1 MEEAP
6 KIERVVASQGI
17 SISDTAKILTSYL
30 SKVNHHHHQGINFN
44 DTSKDD
50 NTNLNDNDEG
60 DYHAN
65 NKSPI
70 RKSKQEREEDFLIAQ
85 MDQLANIKSSGMIS
99 DDIYERLNSITQSIT
114 AEVEGRTISACG
126 LDKNKEQ
133 NEGSDDNVNDTTDDG
148 ANDFQAGQSEKHTNT
163 KQQQE
168 VQVQQPQQ
176 QQQTNTTPKSH
187 REKKKAKKD
196 KKAAKKAKKEAKRKA
211 KEMEED
217 ETITTDIP
225 LHRKK
230 KIY

>member
-17 SISDTAKILTSYL
+17 SLSDTAKILTSYL
-30 SKVNHHHHQGINFN
+30 SKVNHHHQSINFN

-50 NTNLNDNDEG
+50 VSNLNKDDG
-60 DYHAN
+60 DCTN

-70 RKSKQEREEDFLIAQ
+70 RKSKQEREEDALIAQ
-85 MDQLANIKSSGMIS
+85 MDQLANSKSSGIS
-99 DDIYERLNSITQSIT
+99 DDMYERLKLITQSIT

-126 LDKNKEQ
+126 LDKNKD
-133 NEGSDDNVNDTTDDG
+133 SDDNVNDTTAADG
-148 ANDFQAGQSEKHTNT
+148 ANDFQAGQSEKHT

-168 VQVQQPQQ
+168 VQVQQKE
-176 QQQTNTTPKSH
+176 TNTTPKSH

-196 KKAAKKAKKEAKRKA
+196 KKAAKRAKKEAKRKA

-217 ETITTDIP
+217 SETITTDIP

>member
-1 MEEAP
+1 MMEEAP

-17 SISDTAKILTSYL
+17 SISDTAKILSSYL
-30 SKVNHHHHQGINFN
+30 SKVNHHHHQSINFN
-44 DTSKDD
+44 ETSKDD
-50 NTNLNDNDEG
+50 NTNLDNDE
-60 DYHAN
+60 DAN

-70 RKSKQEREEDFLIAQ
+70 RKSKQEREEDALIAQ
-85 MDQLANIKSSGMIS
+85 MDQLANSKSSGMIS
-99 DDIYERLNSITQSIT
+99 DDIYERLKQITQSIT

-126 LDKNKEQ
+126 LDKNKD
-133 NEGSDDNVNDTTDDG
+133 SDDNVNTTTDDG
-148 ANDFQAGQSEKHTNT
+148 VNDFQAGQSEKHT

-168 VQVQQPQQ
+168 VQVKQQ
-176 QQQTNTTPKSH
+176 QADTTPKSH

-196 KKAAKKAKKEAKRKA
+196 KKAAKRAKKEATRKA

>member
-30 SKVNHHHHQGINFN
+30 SKVNHHTQGINFN
-44 DTSKDD
+44 ETSKDD
-50 NTNLNDNDEG
+50 NANLDYDE
-60 DYHAN
+60 DAN

-70 RKSKQEREEDFLIAQ
+70 RKSKQEREEDALIAQ
-85 MDQLANIKSSGMIS
+85 MDQLANSKSSGMIS
-99 DDIYERLNSITQSIT
+99 DDIYERLKQITQSIT

-126 LDKNKEQ
+126 LDNDNKEQ
-133 NEGSDDNVNDTTDDG
+133 NEGSDDNVNETTDDG
-148 ANDFQAGQSEKHTNT
+148 ANDFRAGLEQLDKQN

-168 VQVQQPQQ
+168 QQ
-176 QQQTNTTPKSH
+176 QADTTPKSH

-217 ETITTDIP
+217 ESITTDIP

>member
-1 MEEAP
+1 MMEEAP

-17 SISDTAKILTSYL
+17 SLSDTAKILTSYL
-30 SKVNHHHHQGINFN
+30 SKVNHHNHLGI
-44 DTSKDD
+44 TSKDD
-50 NTNLNDNDEG
+50 TNLDNDDG
-60 DYHAN
+60 DYTN

-70 RKSKQEREEDFLIAQ
+70 RKSKQEREEDALIAQ
-85 MDQLANIKSSGMIS
+85 MDQLANSKSSGMIS
-99 DDIYERLNSITQSIT
+99 DDIYERLKQITQSIT

-126 LDKNKEQ
+126 LDKNKD
-133 NEGSDDNVNDTTDDG
+133 SDDNVNDTPDDG
-148 ANDFQAGQSEKHTNT
+148 VVNDFQAGQSENHT

-168 VQVQQPQQ
+168 VQVQQ
-176 QQQTNTTPKSH
+176 QQQTDTSTPKSH

>member
-30 SKVNHHHHQGINFN
+30 SKVNHHHHHQSINFN

-50 NTNLNDNDEG
+50 NTNLNDNG
-60 DYHAN
+60 DDAN

-70 RKSKQEREEDFLIAQ
+70 RKSKQEREEDALIAQ
-85 MDQLANIKSSGMIS
+85 MDQLANSKSSGMIS
-99 DDIYERLNSITQSIT
+99 DDIYERLKTITESIT

-126 LDKNKEQ
+126 LDKNNKEQ
-133 NEGSDDNVNDTTDDG
+133 NEGSDDNVNGTTDDV
-148 ANDFQAGQSEKHTNT
+148 ANDFRAGLEQLDKQN

-168 VQVQQPQQ
+168 QIQVKQPQQ
-176 QQQTNTTPKSH
+176 QQTDTTPKSH

-196 KKAAKKAKKEAKRKA
+196 KKAAKKAKKEAKHLL
-211 KEMEED
+211 
-217 ETITTDIP
+217 ITTNN
-225 LHRKK
+225 LSK
-230 KIY
+230 

>member
-1 MEEAP
+1 MMEEAP

-30 SKVNHHHHQGINFN
+30 SKVNHHHQSINFN

-50 NTNLNDNDEG
+50 ANLDNDNG
-60 DYHAN
+60 DDHANN

-70 RKSKQEREEDFLIAQ
+70 RKSKQEREEDALIAQ
-85 MDQLANIKSSGMIS
+85 MDQLANSNKSSGMIS
-99 DDIYERLNSITQSIT
+99 DDIYERLKQITQSIT

-126 LDKNKEQ
+126 LDKNKD
-133 NEGSDDNVNDTTDDG
+133 SDDNVNDTTAADDVNDTPDDG
-148 ANDFQAGQSEKHTNT
+148 VNDFQAGQSENHT

-168 VQVQQPQQ
+168 VQVQV
-176 QQQTNTTPKSH
+176 QQQTDTTPKSH
-187 REKKKAKKD
+187 IEKKKAKKD
-196 KKAAKKAKKEAKRKA
+196 KKSAKKAKKEAKRKA

>member
-6 KIERVVASQGI
+6 TIERVVASQGI

-30 SKVNHHHHQGINFN
+30 SKVNHHHHQSINFN
-44 DTSKDD
+44 ETSKDD
-50 NTNLNDNDEG
+50 NTNLDYDE
-60 DYHAN
+60 DAN

-70 RKSKQEREEDFLIAQ
+70 RKSKQEREEDALIAQ
-85 MDQLANIKSSGMIS
+85 MDQLANSKSSVIS
-99 DDIYERLNSITQSIT
+99 DDIYERLQQITQSIT

-133 NEGSDDNVNDTTDDG
+133 NEGSDDNVNDTTDHV
-148 ANDFQAGQSEKHTNT
+148 ANDFQAGQLEKHT

-168 VQVQQPQQ
+168 VQVQ

-196 KKAAKKAKKEAKRKA
+196 KKAAKRAKKEAKRKA

-217 ETITTDIP
+217 ESITTDIP

>member
-1 MEEAP
+1 MMEEAP
-6 KIERVVASQGI
+6 KIERVVTSQGI

-30 SKVNHHHHQGINFN
+30 SKVNHHHQSINFN

-50 NTNLNDNDEG
+50 VSNLDNDDE
-60 DYHAN
+60 DYAN
-65 NKSPI
+65 NQSPI
-70 RKSKQEREEDFLIAQ
+70 RKSKQEREEDALIAQ
-85 MDQLANIKSSGMIS
+85 MDQLANSKSSGMIS
-99 DDIYERLNSITQSIT
+99 DDIYERLNMITQSIT

-126 LDKNKEQ
+126 LDKNKD
-133 NEGSDDNVNDTTDDG
+133 SDDNVNDTTNDG
-148 ANDFQAGQSEKHTNT
+148 VNDFHAGQSEKHT

-168 VQVQQPQQ
+168 VQVK
-176 QQQTNTTPKSH
+176 QQQTDTPKSH